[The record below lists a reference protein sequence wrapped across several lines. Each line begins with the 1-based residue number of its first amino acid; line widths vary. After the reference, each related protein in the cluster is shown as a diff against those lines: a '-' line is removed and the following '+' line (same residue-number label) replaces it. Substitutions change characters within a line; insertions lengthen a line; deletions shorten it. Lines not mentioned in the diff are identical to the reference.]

1 MIFWIILG
9 ILVLLYLLPLGFRFV
24 YSSEGCRIWLLV
36 GLIPIKV
43 YPRNKREKKPKKE
56 AKNTGKPQ
64 KKTAPKKPAKEEK
77 KGGSLSDFLPFVDI
91 AKKLL
96 QGIFRKHRIRR
107 LEIKLLLAGDDP
119 CDLAVNYG
127 KTWAATGS
135 LIPILE
141 ELFVIR
147 KRNVEVQCDFT
158 AAETKIYA
166 AADITILTGRLLGL
180 AVRYGYQA
188 LREFLKIL
196 KKRKGEQENESKSS

>member
-9 ILVLLYLLPLGFRFV
+9 VLVLLCLIPLGIRAV
-24 YSSEGCRIWLLV
+24 YNSEGFRLWLLV
-36 GLIPIKV
+36 GPVKIVLFP
-43 YPRNKREKKPKKE
+43 KPKKAKQEKE
-56 AKNTGKPQ
+56 APQ
-64 KKTAPKKPAKEEK
+64 KEKKVSATKTEAESK
-77 KGGSLSDFLPFVDI
+77 KGGNLKDFLPLLGV
-91 AKKLL
+91 AKRLL
-96 QGIFRKHRIRR
+96 AGFFRKIRIRK
-107 LEIKLLLAGDDP
+107 LEMKLTLAGDDP